1 MRLKDCFAGV
11 APAHRVGETG
21 GHGNWRFL
29 TFFGPF
35 FAGVALAYI

>member
-21 GHGNWRFL
+21 GGNWRFL